1 MATSAPRRS
10 AEQSRAAVLAAAVPE
25 FAVGGL
31 AGTSTESIA
40 RRAGISQPYLFRLF
54 ATKKDLFL
62 ASTARVFGLIAAAF
76 EEAAE
81 GKTGQ
86 EALDAMSWAYHDQ
99 FLNDRMLLMH
109 QLQAYSN
116 CDDQDV
122 QRVTREGFGRLWELV
137 ERLSGATTEQT
148 QSFFAMGMLLNVAAA
163 MNLGN
168 YDVAW
173 AAECL
178 SPQQLPD

>member
-1 MATSAPRRS
+1 M
-10 AEQSRAAVLAAAVPE
+10 LAAAVPE

-40 RRAGISQPYLFRLF
+40 HRAGISQPYLFRLF

-62 ASTARVFGLIAAAF
+62 ASTTRVFSLIAAAF

-86 EALDAMSWAYHDQ
+86 EALEAMASAYHEQ

-109 QLQAYSN
+109 QLQAYAN
-116 CDDQDV
+116 CDDPDV
-122 QRVTREGFGRLWELV
+122 RRITREGFGQLWELV
-137 ERLSGATTEQT
+137 ERISGASTEQT
-148 QSFFAMGMLLNVAAA
+148 RSFFAMGMLLNVAAA
-163 MNLGN
+163 MDLGS

-178 SPQQLPD
+178 SPQHLPD